1 VRRAAALLF
10 VAAIVVAGCGG
21 SDSGDETTPTPPPPK
36 QRHAED
42 ADPLPELPAGW
53 KPYLNRPGGFAVGL
67 PPGWKASRKGTGSL
81 IRSFDR
87 LVAVSISP
95 DRTPDAQDLDLDEFA
110 TRASLA
116 LPGVTA
122 DTQPSD
128 PKSYDHHYDAVE
140 SKYEAK
146 DQRSGVKQRDSL
158 IVIRRDHLVTFTV
171 LIAASADP
179 QARPAEELARKVVA
193 TLRSQ
198 PPSA

>member
-1 VRRAAALLF
+1 VRRAAALLL
-10 VAAIVVAGCGG
+10 VAAIAAPGCG
-21 SDSGDETTPTPPPPK
+21 SDSSDEPRPPPPK
-36 QRHAED
+36 HHHAED
-42 ADPLPELPAGW
+42 ADPLPKLRPGW
-53 KPYLNRPGGFAVGL
+53 KPYLNRAGGFAVGL

-95 DRTPDAQDLDLDEFA
+95 DRTPEAQELRLDSFA
-110 TRASLA
+110 TRALLA

-122 DTQPSD
+122 ETQPSD
-128 PKSYDHHYDAVE
+128 PKPYDHHYDAVQ

-146 DQRSGVKQRDSL
+146 DQKSGVKQRNSL

-179 QARPAEELARKVVA
+179 QARPAEELVRKVVA

-198 PPSA
+198 PPSV

>member
-1 VRRAAALLF
+1 VRRAAALLL
-10 VAAIVVAGCGG
+10 VAAIAAPGCG
-21 SDSGDETTPTPPPPK
+21 SDSSDEPRPPPPK
-36 QRHAED
+36 HHHAED
-42 ADPLPELPAGW
+42 ADPLPKLRPGW
-53 KPYLNRPGGFAVGL
+53 KPYLSRAGGFAVGL

-95 DRTPDAQDLDLDEFA
+95 DRTPEAQELGLDSFA
-110 TRASLA
+110 TRALLA

-122 DTQPSD
+122 ETQPSD
-128 PKSYDHHYDAVE
+128 PKPYDHHYDAVQ

-146 DQRSGVKQRDSL
+146 DQKSGVKQRNSL

-179 QARPAEELARKVVA
+179 QARLAEELVRKVVA

-198 PPSA
+198 PPSV